1 MRGWLFRRLIDAWR
15 FFRALSLV
23 CERAAIWVFMF
34 GRRPRPCDT
43 VFPYTIT
50 VKRPI
55 RMIEAAQEERH

>member
-34 GRRPRPCDT
+34 GRRHVPAT
-43 VFPYTIT
+43 LSFPT
-50 VKRPI
+50 PS
-55 RMIEAAQEERH
+55 Q